1 MFKRLIH
8 HQRHGKAVL
17 NPDREAA
24 ADPRLFN
31 GTWSPWQVLE
41 NDLVVKNAKKKIPYP
56 HKKCYRGINYVKKS
70 KSNKSKKSS
79 IPDQDNEPLQTTSF
93 LDDMMKVFKNPN
105 MLK

>member
-1 MFKRLIH
+1 
-8 HQRHGKAVL
+8 
-17 NPDREAA
+17 
-24 ADPRLFN
+24 
-31 GTWSPWQVLE
+31 
-41 NDLVVKNAKKKIPYP
+41 LVVKNAKKKIPYP

-105 MLK
+105 MLD